1 MTPAD
6 ATPVE
11 YRTAHV
17 RDRLAADPRVAAL
30 DLTVRVVD
38 DKVFVAGTVQTAQQR
53 DVAGAVVAEALPGLA
68 VHNELLV
75 SDCPEPPDGATE
87 HLA

>member
-1 MTPAD
+1 MSPAD

-38 DKVFVAGTVQTAQQR
+38 DKVYVAGTVQTPGQR
-53 DVAGAVVAEALPGLA
+53 DVAGAVVAEALPDLA
-68 VHNELLV
+68 VHNELV
-75 SDCPEPPDGATE
+75 VGDCPEPPEAATE